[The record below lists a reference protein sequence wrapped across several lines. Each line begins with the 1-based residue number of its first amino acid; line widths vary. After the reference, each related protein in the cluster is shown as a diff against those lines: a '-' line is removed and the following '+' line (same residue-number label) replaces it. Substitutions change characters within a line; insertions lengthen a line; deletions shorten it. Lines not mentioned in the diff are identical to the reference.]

1 MISGAGSV
9 SAAPGW
15 HNGCMA
21 DPVDLLVLSVP
32 GLSDRLLREH
42 AAEFPHIGKLA
53 KHSGATLVVPD
64 DASPAQLEA
73 ALITGLLP
81 EFLVSTDTRESRG
94 RPFWQSANVSA
105 HVSTQFPLPVAWRAF
120 AKSPRLE
127 WRTLSAVDSSS
138 TIHPPLVVAEQH
150 IADAPADH
158 AVVLLSA
165 WALAGGKVAGQNAH
179 PLDRPVLLARGF
191 EQTKT
196 CMGLLEVAGLLQRA
210 LTGERLVD
218 EL

>member
-1 MISGAGSV
+1 
-9 SAAPGW
+9 
-15 HNGCMA
+15 MA
-21 DPVDLLVLSVP
+21 DPVDLLVFSVP
-32 GLSDRLLREH
+32 GLSARLLREH

-53 KHSGATLVVPD
+53 KHSGAALVVPD

-73 ALITGLLP
+73 ALLTGLLP

-127 WRTLSAVDSSS
+127 WRTLPALDSSS

-150 IADAPADH
+150 IADAPADQ